1 MTEKT
6 YKTKHDRYQEK
17 LAQIDAELPP
27 IDVGQFENVR
37 APQNAIPVD
46 RVLAL
51 AFRIAQGATISD
63 SCTLAGVS
71 IKTYQR
77 WRKALREYEEGE
89 RDSIDPY
96 ILACAMTMR
105 RARAVI
111 RLRWQMLA
119 EAGGKGSA
127 TALWMLERRG
137 GGEYRAPAQRH
148 EVKRETTEVHVHA
161 SIEDAL
167 DSTAQQLGISA
178 DDLRKQGDYWAKAIT
193 ASQRGQA
200 LPAPPKSDESED

>member
-6 YKTKHDRYQEK
+6 YKTKHDRYEEK

-27 IDVGQFENVR
+27 IDIGQFENIK
-37 APQNAIPVD
+37 PPPSAIPAD

-51 AFRIAQGATISD
+51 ASRIAQGATISD
-63 SCTLAGVS
+63 SCTLAGVHL
-71 IKTYQR
+71 KTVQR
-77 WRKALREYEEGE
+77 WQRILKEYE
-89 RDSIDPY
+89 RDQRDTIDPY
-96 ILACAMTMR
+96 ILACAMTVR

-148 EVKRETTEVHVHA
+148 EVKRETTEVHVHT

-178 DDLRKQGDYWAKAIT
+178 DDLRQQGDYWAKAIT

-200 LPAPPKSDESED
+200 LPAPPSKSDEDD